1 MSDCIFCKIVS
12 KDIPVKPLAE
22 NGSAILI
29 QDKNPMAPHHVLAIV
44 KEHYNNVGELSGL
57 DMAGI
62 LFNMFQLLDNYVF
75 DNSLDLENGYRIIIN
90 TGKDAGQT
98 VQHFHIHLLGGATLK
113 NDFGA

>member
-62 LFNMFQLLDNYVF
+62 LFNMFQLLDNYVQAHK
-75 DNSLDLENGYRIIIN
+75 LDETGYRIITN

-98 VQHFHIHLLGGATLK
+98 VQHFHIHLLGGSLLK